1 MTTTINNNY
10 CKQLL
15 QTTITTTTIT
25 NNYYKQQLLHQLTT
39 ITNNY
44 YRYRCLSCSYLLDPF
59 QVENVTGSKLPQP
72 TSCPQC
78 QGSNFRL
85 DFDHTLYRNYQ
96 KITLQESPGKVPAGR
111 VPRRKDVIVGK
122 NKDWIFNKSQYCLT

>member
-15 QTTITTTTIT
+15 QTTITT
-25 NNYYKQQLLHQLTT
+25 TT

-122 NKDWIFNKSQYCLT
+122 NKDWIFNKSQYCLTDVLCECTLD